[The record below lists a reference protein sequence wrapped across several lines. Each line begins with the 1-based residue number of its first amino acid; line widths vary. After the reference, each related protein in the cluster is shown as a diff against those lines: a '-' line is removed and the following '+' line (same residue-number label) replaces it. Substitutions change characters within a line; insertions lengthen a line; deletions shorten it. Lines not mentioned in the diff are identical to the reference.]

1 MKDRIV
7 KNFGAIAG
15 EMEGGAIGQV
25 CFINNVKF
33 CVLRAIS
40 DRADGSGAENYFEFL
55 EQAAQTAVN
64 VIDRFIKMSGE

>member
-1 MKDRIV
+1 MYKR
-7 KNFGAIAG
+7 
-15 EMEGGAIGQV
+15 Q
-25 CFINNVKF
+25 VKF